1 MSIRLRIASLAGL
14 GTLASLMLTVTALP
28 AQADSVRA
36 TNCTFAGGSISCT
49 TTRRRGVVNP
59 HIIQV
64 PQPTSEKDIQE
75 QQRRDRQWEARC
87 RPVIKPDQYGVG
99 RYTYAQPGCEFGMP
113 N

>member
-1 MSIRLRIASLAGL
+1 MSIRLTIASFAGL
-14 GTLASLMLTVTALP
+14 GTLASLMLTITAMP
-28 AQADSVRA
+28 VQADGVRA
-36 TNCTFAGGSISCT
+36 TNCILAGGSISCT
-49 TTRRRGVVNP
+49 STWRRGVVNP

-99 RYTYAQPGCEFGMP
+99 RYTYAERGCEFGMP